1 MRSMPA
7 TRDGTLSRARR
18 RFRLPRLSEFQ
29 FALRLTVA
37 AVLSYVVATL
47 IFPEAQPLLAPLTAM
62 LVVQVTP
69 ASLLARGLDRVIA
82 VVAGVS
88 IAVGFATLVPL
99 EWWTLGLLILCAL
112 TVGQM
117 LRLEANLIE
126 VAISAMLVLGV
137 GSLSA
142 GSAAW
147 ERMAETLVGAAVAV
161 AANLLFPPKVAVE
174 DAGEAVDGFAER
186 VSGLL
191 SQAAEELTEA
201 VRRGRDLTS
210 LSPRWLDEARTI
222 TRDFPAVEA
231 AVLHAEEGR
240 RMNMRAAF
248 TSDAGPGLRQGL
260 DALEHTAVSV
270 RSMFR
275 AVDDAATGST
285 DLERETLDDIA
296 LGLAQTFTEMAEGVD
311 AFGQLVRDEASPSRG
326 RTTDVRA
333 VAAALEGL
341 HEARTRLEEVLV
353 TATSPELVEFTA
365 AMLATV
371 RRLLQEMDLDERIRR
386 QMRSSRYAARLRT
399 RSPRRPPV
407 IPSARADLAGD
418 GSSDVATD
426 PDAATQ
432 VMARIDVDATTQLM
446 ARIERD
452 RLTGEP
458 RLPTPTEAAP
468 HAASRPPSEAAD
480 APGPEDPPSS
490 ERPRQPD

>member
-1 MRSMPA
+1 MRNVPT
-7 TRDGTLSRARR
+7 TREGTLSRARR
-18 RFRLPRLSEFQ
+18 RFRLPGLTEFQ

-37 AVLSYVVATL
+37 AVLSYVAATL

-161 AANLLFPPKVAVE
+161 AANLLFPPKVAVA
-174 DAGEAVDGFAER
+174 DAGEAVDAFADR

-191 SQAAEELTEA
+191 SRAADELTEA
-201 VRRGRDLTS
+201 VRRGWDLTS
-210 LSPRWLDEARTI
+210 LSPGWLDEARII
-222 TRDFPAVEA
+222 THDFPAVEA

-260 DALEHTAVSV
+260 EALEHTAVSV

-285 DLERETLDDIA
+285 EVDRETLDDIA
-296 LGLAQTFTEMAEGVD
+296 LGLAQTFAEMAEGVD
-311 AFGQLVRDEASPSRG
+311 TFGQLVRDEATPGARG
-326 RTTDVRA
+326 RTSDVHA
-333 VAAALEGL
+333 VAAALDGL

-353 TATSPELVEFTA
+353 TAESPELVEFTA

-386 QMRSSRYAARLRT
+386 QMRSSRYAARLRA
-399 RSPRRPPV
+399 RPSRRTPSMPP
-407 IPSARADLAGD
+407 AQADLTREGTH
-418 GSSDVATD
+418 DVPAAD

-432 VMARIDVDATTQLM
+432 VMARIDVDATTHLM

-458 RLPTPTEAAP
+458 RLPSTSAAP
-468 HAASRPPSEAAD
+468 TSSSD
-480 APGPEDPPSS
+480 PEVPENRGGIGDKP
-490 ERPRQPD
+490 

>member
-1 MRSMPA
+1 MAA

-18 RFRLPRLSEFQ
+18 RFRLPSRGEFL

-37 AVLSYVVATL
+37 AVLSYVAATL

-99 EWWTLGLLILCAL
+99 EWWTLGLLILVAL
-112 TVGQM
+112 SVGQM

-147 ERMAETLVGAAVAV
+147 ERMTETLVGAAVAV
-161 AANLLFPPKVAVE
+161 AANLLFPPKVAVD
-174 DAGEAVDGFAER
+174 DAGEAVDDFADR

-191 SQAAEELTEA
+191 QRAAEELTEA
-201 VRRGRDLTS
+201 VARGHDLANLT
-210 LSPRWLDEARTI
+210 PRWLDEARSVTH
-222 TRDFPAVEA
+222 DFPAVEA

-260 DALEHTAVSV
+260 EALEHTAVSV

-275 AVDDAATGST
+275 AVDDAAADSR
-285 DLERETLDDIA
+285 DVDREVLDDIA
-296 LGLAQTFTEMAEGVD
+296 QGLAQTFTEMHQGVD
-311 AFGQLVRDEASPSRG
+311 AFGQLVHDEATPGPRG
-326 RTTDVRA
+326 RATDVRA

-353 TATSPELVEFTA
+353 TASVPELVELTA
-365 AMLATV
+365 AVLATV

-386 QMRSSRYAARLRT
+386 QMRSARFAPRVRT
-399 RSPRRPPV
+399 GPAGRPRPGGPHRQAV
-407 IPSARADLAGD
+407 PSTLATTPSGPGGPGGPGEPD
-418 GSSDVATD
+418 PTGD
-426 PDAATQ
+426 PDAATEL
-432 VMARIDVDATTQLM
+432 MPRIDVDATTQLM

-458 RLPTPTEAAP
+458 RLPDDPSREGP
-468 HAASRPPSEAAD
+468 RPPD
-480 APGPEDPPSS
+480 
-490 ERPRQPD
+490 